1 MNLVAQFLFA
11 KSKAIKAP
19 KKTSSEEEEYDPFWR
34 RVGLAKRSCRH
45 PPPLL
50 HCPGPLQL
58 ASAPSAQLPGAASD
72 PVEPQVHILG
82 AVEGAPRSP
91 QSARDDSQWQRQR
104 DDPTRNRH
112 AGRRQRPI
120 NPERLQDF
128 GEHEFLGKDVQT
140 WEMTVTGH
148 SEALLNTGQD
158 VTVHKTSRSPEPC
171 TRQAPIEDI
180 KTAAFKIQHG
190 VQKTPCTYS
199 RLSKQ
204 YGMEIY
210 LKKEYLHHT
219 GSVKERGAW
228 YLLTSLSQEQQRKGV
243 MLASDNDFSKAVAH
257 HATALHIPVFVI
269 LSANTAPGRVK
280 TCREYGAM
288 VITYGS
294 GVEESR
300 SHAQKLATENGY
312 LYLQEED
319 STPYLAGL
327 GTMGLE
333 VYEQV
338 NKLDAVILP
347 AGGQRHILAGV
358 AVSIKHLNP
367 GITVIGVVPENY
379 PTLQQSEQT
388 LGMSPSLKE
397 SAYPSHRFYGEL
409 FNPSFGSNTSQMSE
423 ELIDKVVTVKEAD
436 ILVSMLRLM
445 EYERATVDAAGAIGL
460 AAVIAGKLPELKGK
474 RVVIAV
480 CSGNVDVPLMR
491 ECLDRA
497 LVLDNRMCKFSI
509 QMSDSTRELAK
520 LLELLTREAV
530 RVLDVNQERSFVTSD
545 IFSIKVTSVIEVR
558 DRSQMVQVERML
570 RERYT
575 TFTWLER
582 AED

>member
-1 MNLVAQFLFA
+1 MSSLSISPFVSGRGRELFTFRLRRWSHCRVTVALPTLAMNITADQQFIYLVT
-11 KSKAIKAP
+11 KM
-19 KKTSSEEEEYDPFWR
+19 D
-34 RVGLAKRSCRH
+34 
-45 PPPLL
+45 
-50 HCPGPLQL
+50 
-58 ASAPSAQLPGAASD
+58 
-72 PVEPQVHILG
+72 
-82 AVEGAPRSP
+82 AVEGAAQSP
-91 QSARDDSQWQRQR
+91 QPASDDSQRQRQR
-104 DDPTRNRH
+104 DDPTRNRY
-112 AGRRQRPI
+112 AGQRPI
-120 NPERLQDF
+120 NPERLKDF
-128 GEHEFLGKDVQT
+128 GEDEYVGKDVKT
-140 WEMTVTGH
+140 WELTVTGH
-148 SEALLNTGQD
+148 SETLLNTGQD
-158 VTVHKTSRSPEPC
+158 VTAYKASRSPEPC
-171 TRQAPIEDI
+171 TRQAPFEDI
-180 KTAAFKIQHG
+180 RTAAFKIQHG
-190 VQKTPCTYS
+190 IQKTPCTYS

-219 GSVKERGAW
+219 GSVKERGVW

-243 MLASDNDFSKAVAH
+243 ILASDNDFSKAVAH
-257 HATALHIPVFVI
+257 HATELHVPVFII
-269 LSANTAPGRVK
+269 LSANTPPGRVK

-294 GVEESR
+294 GAEESR

-347 AGGQRHILAGV
+347 AGGQRHILAG
-358 AVSIKHLNP
+358 AAAPIKHLNP
-367 GITVIGVVPENY
+367 GITIIGVVPENY
-379 PTLQQSEQT
+379 PTLQQS
-388 LGMSPSLKE
+388 LGVGPTMKE
-397 SAYPSHRFYGEL
+397 SAYTSHRFYGEL
-409 FNPSFGSNTSQMSE
+409 FNSSFGSSTCQMSE

-445 EYERATVDAAGAIGL
+445 EYERATVDATGAIGL

-491 ECLDRA
+491 ACLDRA

-509 QMSDSTRELAK
+509 QMCDNTGDLAK
-520 LLELLTREAV
+520 LLEVLTREEV
-530 RVLDVNQERSFVTSD
+530 RVLDVIQERSFVTSD

-558 DRSQMVQVERML
+558 DRSQMVQVERTL

-575 TFTWLER
+575 NFTWVER